1 VAAADLG
8 FDVTRNTLSSMYTGA
23 LESIYNKSIAES
35 FDMALLQNTVV
46 QRDVVVV
53 VAGAIGWPQR
63 CWDKCQVFAPL
74 MESLMPVL
82 IR

>member
-1 VAAADLG
+1 MAAASLG

-53 VAGAIGWPQR
+53 AGAIRWPRR